1 MQEYI
6 NEVYRYGTTDY
17 TEDLDNTL
25 KFFIEKGY
33 NPFDKSMIK
42 SFGTPYLIKIKDGCF
57 VLSSNRLE
65 KTTYYSDFDSKV
77 ILNYVKTLRVKLTY
91 NNNEIEKI
99 EFLDFI
105 DNADDLK
112 FKQKKSIKKKSI
124 KKKSIK
130 KKSIKKKSI
139 KKKSIKK
146 KSIKKKSIKKKSIK
160 SV

>member
-1 MQEYI
+1 
-6 NEVYRYGTTDY
+6 
-17 TEDLDNTL
+17 
-25 KFFIEKGY
+25 
-33 NPFDKSMIK
+33 MIK
-42 SFGTPYLIKIKDGCF
+42 SFGTPYLIKIKDECF

-77 ILNYVKTLRVKLTY
+77 VLNYVKTLRVKLTY

-105 DNADDLK
+105 DNADLR

-130 KKSIKKKSI
+130 
-139 KKKSIKK
+139 
-146 KSIKKKSIKKKSIK
+146 